1 MDTGSNKCSTFRREV
16 RDNFHVVV
24 KKKKKKIKV
33 KMPEKLSPK
42 GQSAQRVHG
51 VSEGH
56 RGEEGRTES
65 TNLTQLMWLK

>member
-1 MDTGSNKCSTFRREV
+1 
-16 RDNFHVVV
+16 
-24 KKKKKKIKV
+24 
-33 KMPEKLSPK
+33 MPEKLSPK